1 MTKAEEKELLKC
13 TSLIHTE
20 MKDGTSE
27 QATCFFIKR
36 AVNNQEHHYLVTCSH
51 VLKNA
56 HRIHIYLDYH
66 HEESG
71 NIELYKKITL
81 SPNGAVRFHSDCDL
95 ALLCIDS
102 IRTKNT
108 GNSHYKYSP
117 IDIDRIPENFDSF
130 SSFQPL
136 FMLGY
141 PSGIHD
147 RITNLPIART
157 GITSTPLYSQYKGKP
172 EFLINIP
179 FLNGSSGS
187 PIFAVQNDVPYLVGM
202 ECSKLL
208 EKVTIDKKAARLY
221 HSHKYT
227 KELETGLGIAVRTDC
242 IMELF

>member
-1 MTKAEEKELLKC
+1 MTKAQEKELLKC

-36 AVNNQEHHYLVTCSH
+36 TVNNQEHHYLVTCAH
-51 VLKNA
+51 VLKDA
-56 HRIHIYLDYH
+56 RLIHIYLDLYH
-66 HEESG
+66 KEKDE
-71 NIELYKKITL
+71 IEYYKKITL
-81 SPNGAVRFHSDCDL
+81 APNGAVRFHPDCDL
-95 ALLCIDS
+95 AVLGIDS
-102 IRTKNT
+102 IRDKNT
-108 GNSHYKYSP
+108 EMNYYQYSP
-117 IDIDRIPENFDSF
+117 IDISFIPAVFDSF

-147 RITNLPIART
+147 STTNLPIART

-187 PIFAVQNDVPYLVGM
+187 PIFAIRDDIPYLVGM

-208 EKVTIDKKAARLY
+208 EKVTADKKESRLY
-221 HSHKYT
+221 RSQKYT
-227 KELETGLGIAVRTDC
+227 KELETGLGIAVRADC
-242 IMELF
+242 ILELF